1 MLRPLALFV
10 IAAPI
15 LAAAPVQAREFFVG
29 GPVKQQDMEI
39 VANYLL
45 GIEMAPMPMT
55 MGGMMQHG
63 SGQDKGGGDMIHL
76 EADIHAT
83 ADNPYG
89 YADGAWIPYLTVSYA
104 LKKDGSDWIAGGR
117 LIPMTAKDGPHYANN
132 LAMNGPGLYHVTYT
146 IEPPAPDAFGRHIDT
161 ETGVPDWWKP
171 ITVSFDFKYPEN
183 FKPNQK

>member
-1 MLRPLALFV
+1 MLRSLIPFALATSL
-10 IAAPI
+10 
-15 LAAAPVQAREFFVG
+15 LAAAPTDAREYFVG

-45 GIEMAPMPMT
+45 GVEMAPMPMT
-55 MGGMMQHG
+55 MGGMMEHG
-63 SGQDKGGGDMIHL
+63 DHMIHL

-89 YADGAWIPYLTVSYA
+89 YADGAWIPYLTVSYD
-104 LKKDGSDWIAGGR
+104 LKKDGSDWSASGT

-132 LAMNGPGLYHVTYT
+132 LNMGGPGLYHLTYR
-146 IEPPAPDAFGRHIDT
+146 IEPPAPDVFGRHIDK

-171 ITVSFDFKYPEN
+171 IAVSFDFKYPQN
-183 FKPNQK
+183 FKQNEK